1 MRPFLFLYM
10 RRALLQSAVVPV
22 RVTGWSLSAPLR
34 RIIFSNPAQIW
45 HEIPLHNRLC
55 PMMFLWP
62 GVLWIPATI
71 MAAAAQTARNAM
83 QRSLISAIGTVGA
96 TQVRFLY
103 GLPFAIVFLA
113 LVAAVGGEAVPIPG
127 QSAFLFTLAG
137 AVSQIVATALML
149 VAMRQRSFAVTTAVI
164 KTEPVLVA
172 VVGLALLGDTP
183 TPLAALGIGLGTLG
197 VVLLSLRPGM
207 AANWSEARPI
217 LLGVA
222 AGGFFALSAVGF
234 RGAITGLPSGSFVL
248 RASTI
253 LVLGL
258 TLQTTLLVVWML
270 AFDRRSF
277 TGSLRVWRS
286 SLLAGFLGA
295 FASQFWFIGFSL
307 TSAANVRTLALVE
320 VLFAQGVSR
329 KLFGQDTSPREW
341 AGMGLIVLGVGL
353 LLAGAR

>member
-1 MRPFLFLYM
+1 
-10 RRALLQSAVVPV
+10 
-22 RVTGWSLSAPLR
+22 
-34 RIIFSNPAQIW
+34 
-45 HEIPLHNRLC
+45 
-55 PMMFLWP
+55 MFFWP
-62 GVLWIPATI
+62 SILWIPATI
-71 MAAAAQTARNAM
+71 IAAAAQTARNAM
-83 QRSLISAIGTVGA
+83 QRSLVSAIGIVGA

-103 GLPFAIVFLA
+103 GLPFAFLFLA
-113 LVAAVGGEAVPIPG
+113 LVTTIGGEAVPLPG
-127 QSAFLFTLAG
+127 SRAFLFTLAG
-137 AVSQIVATALML
+137 AVSQILATALML
-149 VAMRQRSFAVTTAVI
+149 VAMGQRSFAVTTAVI

-172 VVGLALLGDTP
+172 VVGLALLGDAP
-183 TPLAALGIGLGTLG
+183 TLLAGLGIGLGTLG

-207 AANWSEARPI
+207 TASWSEARPI

-234 RGAITGLPSGSFVL
+234 RGAITGLPPGSFVL

-258 TLQTTLLVVWML
+258 ALQTALLVAWML
-270 AFDRRSF
+270 AFDRTSL
-277 TGSLRVWRS
+277 TASLRVWRA

-320 VLFAQGVSR
+320 VLLAQGVSK
-329 KLFGQDTSPREW
+329 KLFGHDTSAREW